1 MVKNR
6 KAERKAEN
14 IDILIG
20 LLGFFAAVLV
30 VVTIIAQLSGEP
42 AVGWALLLLL
52 LVLIIWLLV
61 KKRLGNP
68 DSGRGD
74 RHQRN

>member
-20 LLGFFAAVLV
+20 LLGFFAVVLV
-30 VVTIIAQLSGEP
+30 VVTITAQLSGEP

-52 LVLIIWLLV
+52 LVLIIWVLF
-61 KKRLGNP
+61 KKRPGNAASR
-68 DSGRGD
+68 SGNQ
-74 RHQRN
+74 HHRN

>member
-61 KKRLGNP
+61 KKRPGNP
-68 DSGRGD
+68 GSGRGG
-74 RHQRN
+74 RNQRN